1 MKRYNEYR
9 TVIFMGTTAVV
20 FAVWGKL
27 QASITALEGLETFY
41 AGLVGVLVSLGTY
54 ELILNVVEFI
64 AINFQPLKKF
74 IFGRTYL
81 DGVWVGAY
89 MGYDGTPRYYIEYY
103 EQDFDSLIIRSKCF
117 YSDKS
122 YKGDWKSTNVAIDE
136 EKGELYYTYTVNTLD
151 KGIQT
156 IGFAIFSFDRRDKG
170 TAPERLIGFS
180 SEVKSGV
187 MIKSV
192 EEKVPNA
199 DKLTEEQL
207 LDKAIEVY
215 ERNKDTI
222 LKE

>member
-89 MGYDGTPRYYIEYY
+89 MGYDGTPRYYIEY
-103 EQDFDSLIIRSKCF
+103 
-117 YSDKS
+117 
-122 YKGDWKSTNVAIDE
+122 
-136 EKGELYYTYTVNTLD
+136 
-151 KGIQT
+151 
-156 IGFAIFSFDRRDKG
+156 
-170 TAPERLIGFS
+170 
-180 SEVKSGV
+180 
-187 MIKSV
+187 
-192 EEKVPNA
+192 
-199 DKLTEEQL
+199 
-207 LDKAIEVY
+207 
-215 ERNKDTI
+215 
-222 LKE
+222 